1 MNQTWENGKKS
12 NLGPNF
18 DTFGL
23 NLDLKKFFVGFI
35 HLHEMLEIVPSYR
48 CIQFQGKLIN
58 QTCENGKKPSF
69 RPHLAQIRT
78 NNFFFFKNLASS
90 VTRYHGQSSST
101 ISEKTND
108 SILKKFSDGR
118 TDGQVD
124 DSDFIGG
131 CPSFSSPWNLT
142 TKFQTHFEAFLPNK
156 PKKKNF
162 FRMTLPNFQKKLHSK
177 KSEKFHPSICYK
189 T

>member
-23 NLDLKKFFVGFI
+23 NLDLKNFFVGFI
-35 HLHEMLEIVPSYR
+35 HLHEMLEIVTSYR

-78 NNFFFFKNLASS
+78 NNFFFSKTWLHQSLDIMVNHQVQYQKKLMIQSWKNL
-90 VTRYHGQSSST
+90 VM
-101 ISEKTND
+101 
-108 SILKKFSDGR
+108 DGR
-118 TDGQVD
+118 TDR
-124 DSDFIGG
+124 
-131 CPSFSSPWNLT
+131 WT
-142 TKFQTHFEAFLPNK
+142 TVI
-156 PKKKNF
+156 
-162 FRMTLPNFQKKLHSK
+162 S
-177 KSEKFHPSICYK
+177 
-189 T
+189 